1 MKLYQ
6 IELFVE
12 SANSGSIANTARRL
26 GKSRSAVST
35 SIAALEVELGV
46 ELFERGANQSR
57 LTEIGELVLDD
68 C

>member
-46 ELFERGANQSR
+46 ELLNEAPIRVA
-57 LTEIGELVLDD
+57 
-68 C
+68 